1 MRLTRK
7 MLEARVD
14 RLNVV
19 LNRPKAGWTRTQ
31 GSNGD
36 WNKMSANV
44 GHFLLETNSPGDGWT
59 RYTLAM
65 IVSEGGGEINV
76 SPCCNLQGMWDYLRG
91 VFDVLDSQFMCDGA
105 KHTFDKYESKAGPN
119 AGFISDKAFSQ

>member
-1 MRLTRK
+1 MRVTRK
-7 MLEARVD
+7 MLEARVE
-14 RLNVV
+14 RLNAV

-31 GSNGD
+31 NSNGD
-36 WNKMSANV
+36 WNKMSANR

-76 SPCCNLQGMWDYLRG
+76 SHCCTLNEMWAYLCG
-91 VFDVLDSQFMCDGA
+91 VFDVLDSVHMCDGDR
-105 KHTFDKYESKAGPN
+105 HTFDKYEPKATPT
-119 AGFISDKAFSQ
+119 AGLISDNAFSQ